1 MIRCIS
7 QDHWHRQGSGL
18 DPRIA
23 CVFSV
28 LFVTSH
34 RFSRVLAHVAVMNGI
49 KSSEFFM
56 NMCSSSK
63 ITSCRKVLIV
73 ISTNDNW
80 KNAFFSSITTAP
92 GLFCLHDISIL
103 SAARTALDVQEA
115 AELWCWS
122 AKFSY
127 LPTCCRCKRLRR
139 LTLRRFKVLYLTIWK
154 WVCATI
160 KEKQCHEL
168 KTSGQGKRFSF
179 LFSTFCCEYI
189 LFYIAFF
196 FITNNNLFNYRVGVF
211 SLQMFPVLIYFLL
224 CFSETFL
231 IFQSTVTFIFFF
243 TLCPKRVMGPSV

>member
-1 MIRCIS
+1 MKKCFSVKVMSTVYRTWVKLLISLLFFVKWHSHWFWKKRNRFCCLRAVRQLEYIPLARSHNNTVTWLLLFAFYLGGIWMIRCIS

-103 SAARTALDVQEA
+103 SAARTALDV
-115 AELWCWS
+115 
-122 AKFSY
+122 
-127 LPTCCRCKRLRR
+127 
-139 LTLRRFKVLYLTIWK
+139 
-154 WVCATI
+154 
-160 KEKQCHEL
+160 
-168 KTSGQGKRFSF
+168 
-179 LFSTFCCEYI
+179 
-189 LFYIAFF
+189 
-196 FITNNNLFNYRVGVF
+196 
-211 SLQMFPVLIYFLL
+211 
-224 CFSETFL
+224 
-231 IFQSTVTFIFFF
+231 
-243 TLCPKRVMGPSV
+243 